1 MESRC
6 DATGSWS
13 TQTHP
18 IYSTP
23 LFTVESLET
32 CKLVLEL
39 GGNPSLRNDAGE
51 TAAASLQEEQP
62 EIAQFLATLTGESLP
77 PLPETSSSTADQLQA
92 QYTNVQPPEDVDS
105 LDPAS
110 RAAAIET
117 NNRAGTLLAQVQA
130 ILQECDASGED
141 PEPRIRLIVDDAV
154 RSTMRAGQEIAQMQ
168 VEQEEQQEQRAA
180 ASTDATTPESGE
192 KRQRTDNE

>member
-1 MESRC
+1 M
-6 DATGSWS
+6 
-13 TQTHP
+13 
-18 IYSTP
+18 
-23 LFTVESLET
+23 ET

-62 EIAQFLATLTGESLP
+62 EIAQFLATLTGETLP
-77 PLPETSSSTADQLQA
+77 PLPEASSSTADQLQA
-92 QYTNVQPPEDVDS
+92 QYTNLQPPEDVDS

-130 ILQECDASGED
+130 ILQECDESGED

-168 VEQEEQQEQRAA
+168 VEQEEQQEQRTAA
-180 ASTDATTPESGE
+180 PADATPPESGE
-192 KRQRTDNE
+192 KRQRTDDK